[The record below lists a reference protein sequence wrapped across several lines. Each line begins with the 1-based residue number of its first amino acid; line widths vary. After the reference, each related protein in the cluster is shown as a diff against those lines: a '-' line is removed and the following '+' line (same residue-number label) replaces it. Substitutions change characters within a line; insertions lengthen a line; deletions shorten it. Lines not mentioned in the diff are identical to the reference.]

1 MASMSGARRALQGL
15 RSSSRSFSIG
25 GAARSSPSS
34 SSSSSTTFS
43 RVSRPRLPAQLGCAQ
58 SLMPFHSATSSA
70 LLTSMLSQKPGTWA
84 WLSEG
89 FATPL

>member
-1 MASMSGARRALQGL
+1 MASMSGARRVLQGL

-25 GAARSSPSS
+25 GARSSAPP
-34 SSSSSTTFS
+34 S
-43 RVSRPRLPAQLGCAQ
+43 RVSRPMLSSPFSRLPVELGCAQ
-58 SLMPFHSATSSA
+58 SLMPLHSATATA

-89 FATPL
+89 FAATL